1 MRGLRR
7 GRPLAHHPLNESD
20 MQPQRLPLS
29 ETLQS
34 LLPEWADDPLP
45 ANRARLA
52 KVGRKIVVLDDDV
65 MGTQSVHDITVLT
78 DWSVDAIRAELSRPE
93 RGFFI
98 LTNSRGMPASQAQA
112 VNAFIARN
120 LSQAA
125 DRAGADISIV
135 SRLDSTL
142 RGHFPIEM
150 QAIQDALPRKPRGW
164 IIAPLFIEGGRY
176 TIGDMQYAADGDAL
190 VPVGETEFARDP
202 AFPFQASNL
211 REWVEEKMA
220 GGVVAADVA
229 SVSIADLRGG
239 GPPQVAA
246 RLTAMPE
253 GGVCVVNGAS
263 DRDMEVFVQGLLT
276 AEEATGGR
284 FLFRAAASLIRA
296 LLGQS
301 DRALLTPAELG
312 IDGARNAN
320 GALIIVGSYVP
331 RTTRQLNHLFA
342 NTDAA
347 GIQADAP
354 SLLSNERRGAE
365 IRRVA
370 RQAEDVLRSGRNNAV
385 IFTSRALVE
394 GRSADHSL
402 AIGHQIGQA
411 LCEIVSAIAAKPRY
425 IVIKGGATSGNI
437 ATNALNVR
445 RAWSPGQAAPGVP
458 VWLLGDETP
467 HPGTAC
473 VIFPGNVGAED
484 ALTELT
490 LRLDSA

>member
-1 MRGLRR
+1 
-7 GRPLAHHPLNESD
+7 
-20 MQPQRLPLS
+20 MQPQRPPLQ

-34 LLPEWADDPLP
+34 LPPEWADDPLP

-52 KVGRKIVVLDDDV
+52 QSGRKIVVLDDDV
-65 MGTQSVHDITVLT
+65 MGTQSVHDIAVLT
-78 DWSVDAIRAELSRPE
+78 DWSADAIRAELSRPE

-125 DRAGADISIV
+125 ERAGADVSIV

-142 RGHFPIEM
+142 RGHFPTEM

-176 TIGDMQYAADGDAL
+176 AIDDTQYTADGDAL
-190 VPVGETEFARDP
+190 VPVSDTEFARDA

-211 REWVEEKMA
+211 REWVAEKTA
-220 GGVVAADVA
+220 GGVAAADVA
-229 SVSIADLRGG
+229 SVSIDDLRRG
-239 GPPQVAA
+239 GPQQVAA

-263 DRDMEVFVQGLLT
+263 NRDMEVFVQGLLT
-276 AEEATGGR
+276 AEEIAGGR

-312 IDGARNAN
+312 IDSARNAN
-320 GALIIVGSYVP
+320 GALIVVGSHVQ
-331 RTTRQLNHLFA
+331 RATLQLNHMLA

-347 GIQADAP
+347 GIQVDAP
-354 SLLSNERRGAE
+354 SLLSDAFRDAE
-365 IRRVA
+365 IGRVA
-370 RQAEDVLRSGRNNAV
+370 RQAEDAIQAGRNAV
-385 IFTSRALVE
+385 IFTSRVLVE

-425 IVIKGGATSGNI
+425 IVVKGGATSGNI

-473 VIFPGNVGAED
+473 VIFPGNVGGED
-484 ALTELT
+484 ALTKLT
-490 LRLDSA
+490 RRLDGG

>member
-1 MRGLRR
+1 MTC
-7 GRPLAHHPLNESD
+7 PLPHHPLNKSE
-20 MQPQRLPLS
+20 MQPQRLPLL

-34 LLPEWADDPLP
+34 LSPEWADDPLP

-52 KVGRKIVVLDDDV
+52 RASRKIVVLDDDV
-65 MGTQSVHDITVLT
+65 MGTQSVHDIAVLT

-125 DRAGADISIV
+125 ARAGADISIV

-164 IIAPLFIEGGRY
+164 IIAPLFIEGERY
-176 TIGDMQYAADGDAL
+176 TIDDTQYAADGDAL
-190 VPVGETEFARDP
+190 VPVGDTEFARDP

-211 REWVEEKMA
+211 REWVSEKTA
-220 GGVVAADVA
+220 GNVAAADVA
-229 SVSIADLRGG
+229 SVSIDDLRVG

-246 RLTAMPE
+246 RLTATPE

-263 DRDMEVFVQGLLT
+263 DRDMEVFVQGLLM

-312 IDGARNAN
+312 IDRARNAN
-320 GALIIVGSYVP
+320 GALIVVGSYVP
-331 RTTRQLNHLFA
+331 RTTRQLNHLLA
-342 NTDAA
+342 NTNAA

-354 SLLSNERRGAE
+354 SLLSNALRNAE
-365 IRRVA
+365 IGRAA
-370 RQAEDVLRSGRNNAV
+370 RQADDALRSGKDAV

-411 LCEIVSAIAAKPRY
+411 LCEIVSAITAKPRY
-425 IVIKGGATSGNI
+425 IVVKGGATSGSI

-473 VIFPGNVGAED
+473 VIFPGNVGEGN

-490 LRLDSA
+490 RRLDGA

>member
-1 MRGLRR
+1 MT
-7 GRPLAHHPLNESD
+7 RPLAQHPPNKAVTKAK
-20 MQPQRLPLS
+20 MQPQRLPLQD
-29 ETLQS
+29 TLQS
-34 LLPEWADDPLP
+34 LPPEWADDPLP

-52 KVGRKIVVLDDDV
+52 RSGRKIVVLDDDV
-65 MGTQSVHDITVLT
+65 MGTQSVHDIAVLT
-78 DWSVDAIRAELSRPE
+78 DWSVDAIRAELSRSE

-125 DRAGADISIV
+125 ERAGADISIV

-150 QAIQDALPRKPRGW
+150 QAIQGALPRKPRGW

-176 TIGDMQYAADGDAL
+176 TIDDTQYAADGDAL
-190 VPVGETEFARDP
+190 VPVGDTEFARDP

-211 REWVEEKMA
+211 REWVEEKTA
-220 GGVVAADVA
+220 GGVAAADVA

-246 RLTAMPE
+246 RLTATPE

-301 DRALLTPAELG
+301 DRALLAPAELG
-312 IDGARNAN
+312 IDRARNAN
-320 GALIIVGSYVP
+320 GALIVVGSYVP

-370 RQAEDVLRSGRNNAV
+370 RQAQDALSSCRNAV

-425 IVIKGGATSGNI
+425 IVVKGGATSGNV

-445 RAWSPGQAAPGVP
+445 RAWSPGQAVPGVP

-473 VIFPGNVGAED
+473 VIFPGNVGGED

-490 LRLDSA
+490 RRLDGG

>member
-1 MRGLRR
+1 
-7 GRPLAHHPLNESD
+7 
-20 MQPQRLPLS
+20 MQPQPIPLQD
-29 ETLQS
+29 TLQN
-34 LLPEWADDPLP
+34 LPPEWVGDPLP
-45 ANRARLA
+45 ANLARLA
-52 KVGRKIVVLDDDV
+52 RASRKIVVLDDDV
-65 MGTQSVHDITVLT
+65 MGTQSVHDIAVLT
-78 DWSVDAIRAELSRPE
+78 DWSVDAIRAELARPE

-120 LSQAA
+120 LSLAA
-125 DRAGADISIV
+125 ERAGADVSIV

-142 RGHFPIEM
+142 RGHFPAEM

-164 IIAPLFIEGGRY
+164 IIAPLFIEGRRY
-176 TIGDMQYAADGDAL
+176 AIADTQYAADGDAL
-190 VPVGETEFARDP
+190 VPVGDTEFARDP
-202 AFPFQASNL
+202 AFPFQSSNL
-211 REWVEEKMA
+211 REWVAEKTA
-220 GGVVAADVA
+220 GGIAAADVA
-229 SVSIADLRGG
+229 SVSIDDLRLG

-263 DRDMEVFVQGLLT
+263 NRDMEVFVQGLLM
-276 AEEATGGR
+276 AEEIAGGR

-312 IDGARNAN
+312 IDRAANAN
-320 GALIIVGSYVP
+320 GALIVVGSYVP

-342 NTDAA
+342 NTDAV

-354 SLLSNERRGAE
+354 ALLSNSLRDAE
-365 IRRVA
+365 IGRVA
-370 RQAEDVLRSGRNNAV
+370 RQADDALRAGRNAV

-402 AIGHQIGQA
+402 AIGHQIGRA

-425 IVIKGGATSGNI
+425 IVVKGGATSGSI
-437 ATNALNVR
+437 AANALNVR

-473 VIFPGNVGAED
+473 VIFPGNVGAEN

-490 LRLDSA
+490 RRLDGE